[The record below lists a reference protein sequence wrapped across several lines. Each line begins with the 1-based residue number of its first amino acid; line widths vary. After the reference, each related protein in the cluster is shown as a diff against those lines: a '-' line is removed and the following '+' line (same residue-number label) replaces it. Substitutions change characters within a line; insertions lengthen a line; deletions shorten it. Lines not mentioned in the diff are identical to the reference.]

1 MNSYRDLLIQ
11 RFHREQGS
19 WPRFRAAPL
28 RDLRTTLLRW
38 RSVFA
43 PSSER
48 SEVLDRLRRDLPD
61 NLSDIA
67 RDAVPVVA
75 ARPTV
80 AARVGLSGPELADL
94 IERRD
99 ECEVTAALAGQIERA
114 AELALR
120 EAAQVL
126 FDQNQQVLDAIAV
139 VQADESL
146 SADERA
152 ALTQCLAKLNGL
164 AELAQHRAARKAQ
177 RRERQQSGTSE
188 RLSAEQQAEQVR
200 LTAAALLGQKPS
212 VH

>member
-99 ECEVTAALAGQIERA
+99 ECEVTAALARGWP
-114 AELALR
+114 
-120 EAAQVL
+120 AQ
-126 FDQNQQVLDAIAV
+126 FD
-139 VQADESL
+139 L
-146 SADERA
+146 S
-152 ALTQCLAKLNGL
+152 
-164 AELAQHRAARKAQ
+164 
-177 RRERQQSGTSE
+177 
-188 RLSAEQQAEQVR
+188 VR
-200 LTAAALLGQKPS
+200 SKALLRS
-212 VH
+212 